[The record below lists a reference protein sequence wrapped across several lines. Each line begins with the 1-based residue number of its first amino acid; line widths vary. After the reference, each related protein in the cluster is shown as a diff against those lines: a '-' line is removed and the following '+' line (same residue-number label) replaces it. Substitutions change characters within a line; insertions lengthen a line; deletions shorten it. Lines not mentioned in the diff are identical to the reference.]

1 MLFRACHE
9 GGYELGKTYHGAN
22 VAYAYANALSFKEP
36 RFMQRHALLEV
47 RLEGVTSRV
56 SGVVTGKRM
65 TVVRKLSAEEICT
78 AWTGNLV
85 HEDGTQRWFRNGE
98 LHREGDLPAV
108 IRADGSQRWFL
119 NGVFVK

>member
-1 MLFRACHE
+1 MDE
-9 GGYELGKTYHGAN
+9 YEPGKTYDSRKPDS
-22 VAYAYANALSFKEP
+22 AYANPLGCI
-36 RFMQRHALLEV
+36 QRGLQQPIALLEV
-47 RLEGVTSRV
+47 RFEGVMSHY
-56 SGVVTGKRM
+56 GDKITGRRM